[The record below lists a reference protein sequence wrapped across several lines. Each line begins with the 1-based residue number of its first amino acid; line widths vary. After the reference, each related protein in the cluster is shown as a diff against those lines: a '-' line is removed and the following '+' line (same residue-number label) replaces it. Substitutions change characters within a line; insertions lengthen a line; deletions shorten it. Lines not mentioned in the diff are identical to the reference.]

1 MKVDLKSGQ
10 ATVLPA
16 EAKSFDPTKIPKA
29 VKDAGFKPGDIEVTA
44 VGTLARENDFVL
56 LEMPGPVRKFV
67 LAGGAKS
74 DQLNKRSDFRK
85 RRLRVI
91 GKLHPYHADRPPG
104 LTVESFETLSK

>member
-1 MKVDLKSGQ
+1 MDLKSGQ

-16 EAKSFDPTKIPKA
+16 EAKSFDPAKIPKA
-29 VKDAGFKPGDIEVTA
+29 VKDAGFSPGDIQVTA
-44 VGTLARENDFVL
+44 VGTLTRENDFL
-56 LEMPGPVRKFV
+56 LSEMPGPVRKFM
-67 LAGGAKS
+67 LGGGAKAKE
-74 DQLNKRSDFRK
+74 LKKRRDFLK